1 MIPGAGNITLL
12 AISQALMLSAV
23 VVSMTLVDVLG
34 AQLAPDK
41 GLAMLPIAAM
51 VVGTALCSIPA
62 SLLMRR
68 IGRRA
73 GFVVGSVIGAAGS
86 ALAAFGLYSQ
96 SFAVFVLGHLLIGGF
111 QGLANYFRFAA
122 TSCARIA
129 DMSVLIRARTLPSPS
144 C

>member
-1 MIPGAGNITLL
+1 VIPGARNISRL

-23 VVSMTLVDVLG
+23 VVSMTLAGVLG

-41 GLAMLPIAAM
+41 GLATLPIAAM
-51 VVGTALCSIPA
+51 VVGTALSSIPA

-73 GFVVGSVIGAAGS
+73 GFLVGSAIGIAGS
-86 ALAAFGLYSQ
+86 ALAAFGLRVSCR
-96 SFAVFVLGHLLIGGF
+96 
-111 QGLANYFRFAA
+111 LA
-122 TSCARIA
+122 SC
-129 DMSVLIRARTLPSPS
+129 